1 MPRPRPCC
9 LCRLQFGLL
18 VVLCSL
24 ELGSATVPRKLCGR
38 HLLMALEKLCGLTN
52 WSTFDEKTFHW
63 QLLPRAVISG
73 EQPRTQ
79 VPFLL
84 RDTNTKPVP
93 TAVVME
99 EAISK
104 MKMQPLPGTSPQKST
119 PPPDN
124 TREFSSSYLIP
135 YSPEMVAFQEKKSDK
150 MKTLSNWFWGNHP
163 QRKRRGYSEKC
174 CLKGCTIE
182 ELSIACFP
190 YVDYRKLEMGHQ
202 L

>member
-9 LCRLQFGLL
+9 LCRLQFGFLM
-18 VVLCSL
+18 VLFSL
-24 ELGSATVPRKLCGR
+24 ELSSATMPRKLCGR
-38 HLLMALEKLCGLTN
+38 HLLMAIEKLCGLAN

-63 QLLPRAVISG
+63 QLLPRAVVP
-73 EQPRTQ
+73 EEHPRTQ
-79 VPFLL
+79 EPFPI
-84 RDTNTKPVP
+84 RGTNTKPVS
-93 TAVVME
+93 TAVFME
-99 EAISK
+99 AAIRN
-104 MKMQPLPGTSPQKST
+104 MKIRPRPGTLPQKST

-135 YSPEMVAFQEKKSDK
+135 YSHEIVGFQEKTSDK
-150 MKTLSNWFWGNHP
+150 MKTLSSWFWGNHP

-174 CLKGCTIE
+174 CLKGCTKE